1 MKRSGLAAVF
11 LAALVL
17 CASALASS
25 GPSGAYSGPVTSG
38 NLKGTWTLSFS
49 SPNYTVAFN
58 GSVVVKGSYSLSG
71 SKITFSDKSGK
82 DACPGK
88 GVYTFK
94 ASGRSLS
101 FKKVSDANAKC
112 SGRRTVLGATFT
124 KKFSQAPGGGY

>member
-58 GSVVVKGSYSLSG
+58 GSVVVKGSFSVSANKL
-71 SKITFSDKSGK
+71 TFSDKSGK

-101 FKKVSDANAKC
+101 FKKVSDSNAKC

>member
-58 GSVVVKGSYSLSG
+58 GSVVVKGSFSVSANKL
-71 SKITFSDKSGK
+71 TFSDKSGK

-88 GVYTFK
+88 GVYTFN
-94 ASGRSLS
+94 ASGRTLS
-101 FKKVSDANAKC
+101 FKKVSDSNARC
-112 SGRRTVLGATFT
+112 AGRRTVLAVAFT
-124 KKFSQAPGGGY
+124 KKFSQTSGGGY

>member
-1 MKRSGLAAVF
+1 MKRSGLVAVL

-25 GPSGAYSGPVTSG
+25 APSGSYNGMVTSG
-38 NLKGTWTLSFS
+38 PLKGTWTLSFT

-58 GSVVVKGSYSLSG
+58 GSVVVKGSFSVSAN
-71 SKITFSDKSGK
+71 KITFADKSGK

-88 GVYTFK
+88 GVYSFN

-101 FKKVSDANAKC
+101 FKKVSDSNAKC
-112 SGRRTVLGATFT
+112 VGRRTVLAASFT
-124 KKFSQAPGGGY
+124 KKFSQTSGGGY